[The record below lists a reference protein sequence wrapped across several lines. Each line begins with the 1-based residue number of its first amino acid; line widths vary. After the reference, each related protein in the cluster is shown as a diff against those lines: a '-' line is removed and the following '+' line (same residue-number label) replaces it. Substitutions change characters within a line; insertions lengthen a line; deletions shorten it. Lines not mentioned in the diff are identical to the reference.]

1 MPPPPD
7 PLSSSPSLS
16 APLAVPRAADA
27 EWLDP
32 RFQKLLGVQMAF
44 GYAFSALLV
53 VPKYLTTALGATPR
67 QIGELAALPALA
79 GIAAAPL
86 CGRWLDRGGARSA
99 ILLGATLLSVSVGS
113 FGFFFAIEPLV
124 YVLRVVQGIG
134 NTLVIG
140 GAAALVAAM
149 VTPKHH
155 ARAFGLAGSASLAMN
170 AVASYTTE
178 RLADTFGWSVAFEV
192 AGAAGILVF
201 AFTSSIPAVESQPEL
216 EPAPHSAGGGADARG
231 VTFAAL
237 AGGAAF
243 ATIATFTQPLVLELG
258 GTDVAS
264 LFVGYTVTALGTR
277 LGLGTFV
284 DRWGRRRTALVALSL
299 YVIAVLG
306 AAVVRPAW
314 LFVLGLG
321 FGAAHG
327 MLWPALNALAVER
340 APSGRSGSALTRLHA
355 TFGIGSMATVWG
367 VGWLVGE
374 IGYALSF
381 VITAAF
387 VAVAALSLRARG
399 AKRAA

>member
-53 VPKYLTTALGATPR
+53 VPKYLTTALGASPR
-67 QIGELAALPALA
+67 QIGELSALPALA

-113 FGFFFAIEPLV
+113 FGLFFTVEPLL
-124 YVLRVVQGIG
+124 YALRLLQGIG

-149 VTPKHH
+149 VAPKHH

-192 AGAAGILVF
+192 AGAASILVF
-201 AFTSSIPAVESQPEL
+201 AFTSLIPAVESPREP
-216 EPAPHSAGGGADARG
+216 EPAPHSVGGAAGARG
-231 VTFAAL
+231 VTLAAL

-243 ATIATFTQPLVLELG
+243 ATVATFTQPLVLELG

-264 LFVGYTVTALGTR
+264 LFVGYTITALGTR

-284 DRWGRRRTALVALSL
+284 DRWGRRRTALAALSL

-306 AAVVRPAW
+306 AAVVRPSW

-340 APSGRSGSALTRLHA
+340 APSRRSGSALTRLHA
-355 TFGIGSMATVWG
+355 TLGIGSMAAVWG
-367 VGWLVGE
+367 VGWLIGA

-381 VITAAF
+381 VITAVF
-387 VAVAALSLRARG
+387 VAGAAFSLRAPG
-399 AKRAA
+399 TKRVA